1 MESNPRDFTARAGLG
16 LSFLLKSYQEK
27 LSEHERSQLLF
38 KSSLH
43 LSAALSLI
51 QMKSH
56 ANLWNYAL
64 SQIKLQRPGIASD
77 IFGEALT
84 QKKSFMTLSNLGTAL
99 IHAGDSTKAIPY
111 LREAVALY
119 CDEYGL
125 RDSQDSSRERQ
136 CSSLRSNLAVAY
148 ESGIDFCSS
157 NGEACSALALN
168 EYNEALILNPR
179 NKIAKSNREKLLLT
193 IDQNSSGVDSEKTFK
208 NVSNSV
214 SALPMKLQLAIETFE
229 KAVEQS
235 PTSSRLWIGLAR
247 ARAMAGDSEGAL
259 NASAK
264 AMNCATGKEEQD
276 SASQLLEEY
285 LDQALTID
293 MKEGNASIIESD
305 STEVTSLRL
314 DLKHQRLKL
323 ESLQQTLQKLILKD
337 EDTQSQPVQ
346 DVLNKMNREDD
357 RLLQNIENVHEQ
369 KSPKKLL
376 ETIPDNSQ
384 INEIALDDAQ
394 SLGTSSS
401 NSVSE

>member
-1 MESNPRDFTARAGLG
+1 
-16 LSFLLKSYQEK
+16 
-27 LSEHERSQLLF
+27 
-38 KSSLH
+38 
-43 LSAALSLI
+43 
-51 QMKSH
+51 
-56 ANLWNYAL
+56 
-64 SQIKLQRPGIASD
+64 
-77 IFGEALT
+77 
-84 QKKSFMTLSNLGTAL
+84 
-99 IHAGDSTKAIPY
+99 
-111 LREAVALY
+111 
-119 CDEYGL
+119 
-125 RDSQDSSRERQ
+125 
-136 CSSLRSNLAVAY
+136 
-148 ESGIDFCSS
+148 
-157 NGEACSALALN
+157 
-168 EYNEALILNPR
+168 
-179 NKIAKSNREKLLLT
+179 
-193 IDQNSSGVDSEKTFK
+193 
-208 NVSNSV
+208 
-214 SALPMKLQLAIETFE
+214 
-229 KAVEQS
+229 
-235 PTSSRLWIGLAR
+235 
-247 ARAMAGDSEGAL
+247 MAGDSEGAL

-264 AMNCATGKEEQD
+264 AVNCATGKEEQD

-401 NSVSE
+401 NRVSK